1 MFQAGEVAP
10 SCSLLLQLLTLTG
23 EVDPFCGGG
32 DLVGL
37 HRPEPESPVLVGAS
51 VGALPYSEDEALLAF
66 ETPRP
71 RRPVG
76 VAGPVVWGLS
86 TFRLLRGPIDVG
98 KAAGFA
104 LLAARLK
111 APRDWRTWVGSFCS

>member
-1 MFQAGEVAP
+1 MFQAGDVAP
-10 SCSLLLQLLTLTG
+10 SCSLLLQLLVLTG

-37 HRPEPESPVLVGAS
+37 QRPEPESPVLAGARVGAF
-51 VGALPYSEDEALLAF
+51 PYREDEALLAL
-66 ETPRP
+66 EAPRP

-76 VAGPVVWGLS
+76 VAGPVVWGLRKL
-86 TFRLLRGPIDVG
+86 RLLRGPIDVG
-98 KAAGFA
+98 KADGLA

-111 APRDWRTWVGSFCS
+111 APRHWRT